1 MKIEIRALPA
11 SVSPSPNN
19 GSLTVK
25 GLVNGAGSVSEIL
38 MNPSNGKQFKE
49 TIAPGVFQN
58 AINNAPDGIDF
69 LAQHDKNQILSS
81 TVNNSLSIQET
92 EQGLEMSANI
102 SDTTWGRDTFEL
114 IKDGIIKGMSFG
126 MRVLDDVWTMGTDNI
141 PMRTINNIELFE
153 VSAVRNPAYKSS
165 DIEPRGMDLITEV
178 KIPDNLLEER
188 SQDMAKEEEEK
199 KSVETT
205 TTTTKA
211 PAKEDEKAPAKKEPA
226 KEEEKSAKKASETKE
241 EKAKAP
247 AKHEEKK
254 SKPADKKSEAREDDD
269 EDRDDDMDE
278 DRSKQENDSAELRS
292 LISELSSTV
301 SALATKVNA
310 LSEVEEKRSKL
321 MSEKEVEIRD
331 FFVK

>member
-165 DIEPRGMDLITEV
+165 DIEPRGMDLVTEV

-188 SQDMAKEEEEK
+188 SQNMAKEEEN

-211 PAKEDEKAPAKKEPA
+211 PAKENEKAPAK
-226 KEEEKSAKKASETKE
+226 EEESDKKAPDTKE

-247 AKHEEKK
+247 AKHEENK
-254 SKPADKKSEAREDDD
+254 SKPDDKKSEAREDDD

-278 DRSKQENDSAELRS
+278 DRSKQENDSTELRS

>member
-38 MNPSNGKQFKE
+38 INPSNGKQFKE

-126 MRVLDDVWTMGTDNI
+126 MRVLDDVWTMGVDNI

-153 VSAVRNPAYKSS
+153 ISAVRNPAYKSS
-165 DIEPRGMDLITEV
+165 DIEPRGMDLVTEV

-188 SQDMAKEEEEK
+188 SQDMAKEEEEN

-211 PAKEDEKAPAKKEPA
+211 PAKEDEKSSAKDKEKPAKKDSETEEGNEKTPA
-226 KEEEKSAKKASETKE
+226 KDEENKSN
-241 EKAKAP
+241 
-247 AKHEEKK
+247 
-254 SKPADKKSEAREDDD
+254 PADKKSEAREDGD

-292 LISELSSTV
+292 LIAELSSTV

>member
-188 SQDMAKEEEEK
+188 SQDMAKEEEK

-211 PAKEDEKAPAKKEPA
+211 PAKEDE
-226 KEEEKSAKKASETKE
+226 
-241 EKAKAP
+241 KAP